1 MKVEKVHDL
10 KVKVQELRFE
20 AGHQEDEILLWN
32 SKLEG
37 DVGVFEMSVNDLDA
51 RIKELKSASLQA
63 AKKVEEDQTVEIRE
77 RKYHEEM
84 QFEKTKLEQNLK
96 YEMQMEENPKNL
108 NNKEQSINAKLPK
121 LVVTKFSGTHT
132 DWSRFWNQLK
142 AEIDSADVHVSPIT
156 KFSYLNE
163 LLEPKVRTAIEGLPF
178 TTKGYERA
186 KNILKTK
193 YGKESEI
200 VNAHLINIMS
210 PPVIYGSNPNKILEF
225 YQMLSPNLQAL
236 ETMGRIKEVN
246 GYVSMTLDKLDGIR
260 GDLVRTDDNRQDWEF
275 PHLLEALR

>member
-63 AKKVEEDQTVEIRE
+63 AKKVEEDQAVEIRE

-96 YEMQMEENPKNL
+96 YEMQIEENPKNL

-142 AEIDSADVHVSPIT
+142 AEIDSAGVHVSPIT

-260 GDLVRTDDNRQDWEF
+260 GDLVRTDDNRQDW
-275 PHLLEALR
+275 